1 MQDSHIDSS
10 LNRTDLKPLVTVEDL
25 AEQIKISPQTIRRW
39 VREGK
44 IPAIRLSFHDIRF
57 FPDKIAR
64 WLRDREF
71 RGR

>member
-1 MQDSHIDSS
+1 MQDRPIEDDFRRS
-10 LNRTDLKPLVTVEDL
+10 DLKPLVTVEDL